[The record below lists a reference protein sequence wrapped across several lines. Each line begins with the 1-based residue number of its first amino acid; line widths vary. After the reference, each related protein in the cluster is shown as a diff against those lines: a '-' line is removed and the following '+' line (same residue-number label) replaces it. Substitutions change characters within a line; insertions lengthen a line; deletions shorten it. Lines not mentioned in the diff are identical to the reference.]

1 MIVMKQKKKKLLIK
15 VIIMKFDKLDYKII
29 LFFNPR
35 VIIFKYNHCIL
46 YILKQKI
53 GYLPID

>member
-1 MIVMKQKKKKLLIK
+1 MKQKKKKLLIK